1 MFKPSLLAACVA
13 ACASFSVYA
22 DTTVLPTT
30 LVTATRTSQAINE
43 TLASAEVISQEQLAQ
58 HPSQDLAEIL
68 RFNTGIDIARLGGF
82 GGQTSIF
89 TRGTESNHT
98 LVLIDGVR
106 INSATSSQA
115 NIQNLTTDDIERI
128 EIVKGAMSSLYGS
141 DAIGGVIN
149 IITKTADKTTTRAKL
164 TGGTDKQVNG
174 SLTQTIKSGNFSAL
188 INANA
193 IYTDGYAIAEKSTI
207 NRGYKNQGADVKAS
221 YDLGSTEITVS
232 ARDNR
237 GTAEYILFGT
247 PTSQDFSNQLI
258 SFIADGDI
266 SSTLNSKIRISQ
278 MTDKIDQNDSVS
290 FAHTKQQQADWQNAF
305 ALSSDIT
312 LVGGITQTNTQAQ
325 YDNGFGSAYDKEQDN
340 WAVYLQQQSRFG
352 QIDTQL
358 SLRHE
363 DYESFGG
370 HSTGNVALGFAI
382 NNDNRVYISYGTAF
396 KAPDLNDLYG
406 YGGNLN
412 LKPESSESMEIGSK
426 HTFGKVNI
434 NSAIYQ
440 FNIDNLIDCPFDPIT
455 FMCSNININK
465 ASIQGIELS
474 VKWQQDGLFA
484 GINSSYNHAQ
494 DDNSK
499 EDLLRRPR
507 RSVSLSTGYQ
517 QQQWGVSAE
526 LIARSHAFDAPVFGS
541 ITPRR
546 LAGYAVA
553 NVHGYVQITP
563 NATIRLTVENITDKT
578 YSYAYLGATTKYLA
592 TPLSAAL
599 SAEVK
604 F

>member
-1 MFKPSLLAACVA
+1 MFKPSLIVASVA

-22 DTTVLPTT
+22 DTVLPTT
-30 LVTATRTSQAINE
+30 IVTASRTSQAVNE
-43 TLASAEVISQEQLAQ
+43 TLASVHVISQEQLAQ
-58 HPSQDLAEIL
+58 HPSQDLGEIL
-68 RFNTGIDIARLGGF
+68 RFNTGIDVARLGGF

-149 IITKTADKTTTRAKL
+149 IITKTASKTETRAKL
-164 TGGTDKQVNG
+164 TGGSDKNVNG
-174 SLTQTIKSGNFSAL
+174 GLTQTIKNGDFSAF

-193 IYTDGYAIAEKSTI
+193 VYTDGYPIIEKSTL

-247 PTSQDFSNQLI
+247 PTSQDFSNQLL
-258 SFIADGDI
+258 SFSADGDI
-266 SSTLNSKIRISQ
+266 SSTVNSKIRISQ
-278 MTDKIDQNDSVS
+278 MTDKIDQNDSQS
-290 FAHTKQQQADWQNAF
+290 FAHTQQQQADWQNTVAV
-305 ALSSDIT
+305 SSNIT

-325 YDNGFGSAYDKEQDN
+325 YDNGFGTAYDKKQDN

-352 QIDTQL
+352 QFDTQL

-370 HSTGNVALGFAI
+370 HGTGNVALGFAI
-382 NNDNRVYISYGTAF
+382 NNDNRLYISYGTAF

-406 YGGNLN
+406 YGGNAR
-412 LKPESSESMEIGSK
+412 LKPEESTSVEVGSK
-426 HTFGKVNI
+426 HTLGQFSI
-434 NSAIYQ
+434 NSAFYQ
-440 FNIDNLIDCPFDPIT
+440 FDIDNLINCPFDPIT
-455 FMCSNININK
+455 FVCSNINIDK
-465 ASIQGIELS
+465 VSIEGIDLGIQ
-474 VKWQQDGLFA
+474 WQQNNLFV
-484 GINSSYNHAQ
+484 GINGSYNHAQ
-494 DDNSK
+494 DDISK
-499 EDLLRRPR
+499 DDLLRRPR
-507 RSVSLSTGYQ
+507 RSLSLSTGYQ
-517 QQQWGVSAE
+517 QQQWGMSAE
-526 LIARSHAFDAPVFGS
+526 VIAKSHALDAPVFGS
-541 ITPRR
+541 TTARR

-553 NVHGYVQITP
+553 NLQGYVKVTP
-563 NATIRLTVENITDKT
+563 MATIRLKVENVTDKT
-578 YSYAYLGATTKYLA
+578 YGYAYAGATTKYLA

>member
-1 MFKPSLLAACVA
+1 MFKPSLLAASVA
-13 ACASFSVYA
+13 ACASFSVFA
-22 DTTVLPTT
+22 DTVLPTT

-43 TLASAEVISQEQLAQ
+43 TLASVDVISQEQLAQ

-149 IITKTADKTTTRAKL
+149 IITKTADKTATRAKL
-164 TGGTDKQVNG
+164 TGGKDKQVNG

-207 NRGYKNQGADVKAS
+207 NRGYKNQGADIKAS

-247 PTSQDFSNQLI
+247 PTSQDFSNQLL

-290 FAHTKQQQADWQNAF
+290 FAHTKQQQADWQNTF

-312 LVGGITQTNTQAQ
+312 LVGGVTQTNTQAQ
-325 YDNGFGSAYDKEQDN
+325 YDNGFGTAYDQEQDN

-370 HSTGNVALGFAI
+370 HGTGNVALGFAF

-406 YGGNLN
+406 YGGNIN
-412 LKPESSESMEIGSK
+412 LKPESSKSMEIGSK
-426 HTFGKVNI
+426 HTIGKVNI

-440 FNIDNLIDCPFDPIT
+440 FDIDNLINCVGGFP
-455 FMCSNININK
+455 CSNVNVDKAKING
-465 ASIQGIELS
+465 AEFGI
-474 VKWQQDGLFA
+474 KWQQDGIFA
-484 GINSSYNHAQ
+484 GVNSSYNHAQ
-494 DDNSK
+494 DDNRK

-507 RSVSLSTGYQ
+507 RSVSLTTGYQ
-517 QQQWGVSAE
+517 QQQWGISAQF
-526 LIARSHAFDAPVFGS
+526 IAKSHAFDAPLFGS
-541 ITPRR
+541 TTPRR

-553 NVHGYVQITP
+553 NVHGYVQFTP

>member
-1 MFKPSLLAACVA
+1 MFKPSLLAASVA
-13 ACASFSVYA
+13 ACASFSVFA
-22 DTTVLPTT
+22 DTVLPTT

-43 TLASAEVISQEQLAQ
+43 TLASVDVISQEQLAQ

-149 IITKTADKTTTRAKL
+149 IITKTADKTATRAKL
-164 TGGTDKQVNG
+164 TGGKDKQVNG

-207 NRGYKNQGADVKAS
+207 NRGYKNQGADIKAS

-247 PTSQDFSNQLI
+247 PTSQDFSNQLL

-290 FAHTKQQQADWQNAF
+290 FAHTKQQQADWQNTF

-312 LVGGITQTNTQAQ
+312 LVGGVTQTNTQAQ
-325 YDNGFGSAYDKEQDN
+325 YDNGFGTAYDQEQDN

-370 HSTGNVALGFAI
+370 HGTGNVALGFAL

-406 YGGNLN
+406 YGGNIN
-412 LKPESSESMEIGSK
+412 LKPESSKSMEIGSK
-426 HTFGKVNI
+426 HTIGKVNI

-440 FNIDNLIDCPFDPIT
+440 FDIDNLINCVGGFP
-455 FMCSNININK
+455 CSNVNVDKAKING
-465 ASIQGIELS
+465 AEFGI
-474 VKWQQDGLFA
+474 KWQQDGIFA
-484 GINSSYNHAQ
+484 GVNSSYNHAQ
-494 DDNSK
+494 DDNRK

-507 RSVSLSTGYQ
+507 RSVSLTTGYQ
-517 QQQWGVSAE
+517 QQQWGISAQF
-526 LIARSHAFDAPVFGS
+526 IAKSHAFDAPLFGS
-541 ITPRR
+541 TTPRR

-553 NVHGYVQITP
+553 NVHGYVQFTP

>member
-1 MFKPSLLAACVA
+1 MFKPSLLVA
-13 ACASFSVYA
+13 SVTACASFSVYA
-22 DTTVLPTT
+22 DTVLPTT
-30 LVTATRTSQAINE
+30 LVTATRTSQAIVE
-43 TLASAEVISQEQLAQ
+43 TLASVEVISQEQLAQ

-106 INSATSSQA
+106 LNSATSSQA
-115 NIQNLTTDDIERI
+115 NIQNLTADDVERI

-149 IITKTADKTTTRAKL
+149 IITKTADKTQTRAKL
-164 TGGTDKQVNG
+164 SGGTHKQVNG
-174 SLTQTIKSGNFSAL
+174 SLTQTIKNGNFSAL

-193 IYTDGYAIAEKSTI
+193 IYTDGYSIAEKSSL

-221 YDLGSTEITVS
+221 YDLGSTEIIVS

-247 PTSQDFSNQLI
+247 PTSQDFSNQLL

-290 FAHTKQQQADWQNAF
+290 FAHTKQQQADWQNTF

-325 YDNGFGSAYDKEQDN
+325 YDNGFGTAYDKKQDN

-370 HSTGNVALGFAI
+370 HGTGNVALGLAL

-412 LKPESSESMEIGSK
+412 LKPESSKSMEIGSK
-426 HTFGKVNI
+426 HTLGKLNI

-440 FNIDNLIDCPFDPIT
+440 FDIDNLINCVGGFP
-455 FMCSNININK
+455 CSNINVDK
-465 ASIQGIELS
+465 AKIIGAELG
-474 VKWQQDGLFA
+474 VKWQQEGIFA
-484 GINSSYNHAQ
+484 GVNSSYNHAQ

-517 QQQWGVSAE
+517 QQQWGISAQF
-526 LIARSHAFDAPVFGS
+526 IAKSHAFDAPVFGS
-541 ITPRR
+541 TTPRR

-553 NVHGYVQITP
+553 NLHGYVQVTP

-578 YSYAYLGATTKYLA
+578 YSYAYLGAATKYLA